1 VNQAG
6 APSPSLDPEDWKRF
20 RAAAHRALDSMIDHV
35 ESIRERP
42 AWTPAP
48 DDVRAQ
54 FRAPLPRLGRPFE
67 AVLEDFDKNIKPY
80 STGNGHPGF
89 MGWVHGAGTPIGM
102 VAEMLAAGLN
112 ANCGGRNH
120 IGIDV
125 ERQITLWM
133 AEALGF
139 PETSAGLFV
148 TGTSIANFLGLLIAR
163 NHRLGDD
170 VRKTGLSAGDRLVA
184 YASQAA
190 HGCVSQAL
198 QLAGLGSDALRLV
211 PCDASGAMR
220 LNALERLWE
229 ADRAAGFVPLI
240 VVGAAGSVDIG
251 AIDPLVQL
259 ADFCAERGLWFHVD
273 AAFGAMLA
281 FSPKLRDRIR
291 GIERADS
298 VAFDFHKW
306 AHVPYDAGF
315 LLTRDAEAQR
325 RAFASERGYLTHAP
339 SGLAAGDVWPCDLG
353 PDLSRGFRALKTW
366 FTLTTL
372 GTDRLGA
379 AIEKNC
385 GLAEHL
391 ASHIRRSQAFQLSA
405 PASLNIVCFSCKG
418 ADRDA
423 QNRSIV
429 EALHNSGR
437 WAPSITM
444 LDGVATIRCAIVNH
458 RTSAADIDAF
468 FGDVERIAGALTP
481 DLSAASSE

>member
-1 VNQAG
+1 
-6 APSPSLDPEDWKRF
+6 
-20 RAAAHRALDSMIDHV
+20 M
-35 ESIRERP
+35 
-42 AWTPAP
+42 
-48 DDVRAQ
+48 
-54 FRAPLPRLGRPFE
+54 
-67 AVLEDFDKNIKPY
+67 LEDLKEIKPY
-80 STGNGHPGF
+80 STGNVHPGF
-89 MGWVHGAGTPIGM
+89 MGWVHGAGTSIGM

-125 ERQITLWM
+125 ERQVTLWM

-170 VRKTGLSAGDRLVA
+170 VRKTGLSAADRLVA
-184 YASQAA
+184 YASQAT
-190 HGCVSQAL
+190 HGCISQAL
-198 QLAGLGSDALRLV
+198 ELASLGSDALRLI

-220 LNALERLWE
+220 VSALERHWE
-229 ADRAAGFVPLI
+229 ADRAAGLVPLL

-259 ADFCAERGLWFHVD
+259 ADFCAERQLWFHVD

-281 FSPKLRDRIR
+281 FSPKLCDRIR

-298 VAFDFHKW
+298 VALDFHKW
-306 AHVPYDAGF
+306 THVPYDAGF

-325 RAFASERGYLTHAP
+325 RAFASERGYP
-339 SGLAAGDVWPCDLG
+339 IGPRRGRRLALRPRPGSLAR
-353 PDLSRGFRALKTW
+353 LSRSEDLVHADDVGDRSSGSGDREKLRARRTS
-366 FTLTTL
+366 
-372 GTDRLGA
+372 RLA
-379 AIEKNC
+379 YPALA
-385 GLAEHL
+385 GLPTE
-391 ASHIRRSQAFQLSA
+391 RSRFAQYRLLQLSQ
-405 PASLNIVCFSCKG
+405 G

-437 WAPSITM
+437 WVPSITM

-481 DLSAASSE
+481 DSSE

>member
-1 VNQAG
+1 MKEARAASQ
-6 APSPSLDPEDWKRF
+6 SLDPEDWGRF
-20 RAAAHRALDSMIDHV
+20 RVAAHRALDSMIDHI

-48 DDVRAQ
+48 EDVRAQ
-54 FRAPLPRLGRPFE
+54 FLAPLPRQGRPFE
-67 AVLEDFDKNIKPY
+67 AALEDFDKQIKPY
-80 STGNGHPGF
+80 ATGNGHPGF

-125 ERQITLWM
+125 ERQVTLWM

-139 PETSAGLFV
+139 PKTSAGLFV
-148 TGTSIANFLGLLIAR
+148 TGTSMANFLGLLIAR

-170 VRKTGLSAGDRLVA
+170 VRKTGLSAADRLVA

-198 QLAGLGSDALRLV
+198 QLAGLGSDALRLI

-220 LNALERLWE
+220 LDALEQRWE
-229 ADRAAGFVPLI
+229 GDSAAGLVPFMLI
-240 VVGAAGSVDIG
+240 GTAGSVDIG
-251 AIDPLVQL
+251 AIDPLEGL
-259 ADFCAERGLWFHVD
+259 SEFCARRELWFHVD

-281 FSPKLRDRIR
+281 FSPKLRSRIR

-298 VAFDFHKW
+298 IAFDFHKW

-325 RAFASERGYLTHAP
+325 RTFASERGYLTRAQ
-339 SGLAAGDVWPCDLG
+339 SGLAGGGVWPCDIG

-372 GTDRLGA
+372 GTDRLGVA
-379 AIEKNC
+379 VERNC
-385 GLAEHL
+385 ELAEYL
-391 ASHIRRSQAFQLSA
+391 AAHIRRSQVFELSS
-405 PASLNIVCFSCKG
+405 PVSLNIVCFSFKG

-429 EALHNSGR
+429 EALHNSGQ

-458 RTSAADIDAF
+458 RTDAADIDAF
-468 FGDVERIAGALTP
+468 LADVERTARVLTRNP
-481 DLSAASSE
+481 

>member
-1 VNQAG
+1 
-6 APSPSLDPEDWKRF
+6 
-20 RAAAHRALDSMIDHV
+20 
-35 ESIRERP
+35 
-42 AWTPAP
+42 
-48 DDVRAQ
+48 
-54 FRAPLPRLGRPFE
+54 
-67 AVLEDFDKNIKPY
+67 
-80 STGNGHPGF
+80 
-89 MGWVHGAGTPIGM
+89 
-102 VAEMLAAGLN
+102 
-112 ANCGGRNH
+112 
-120 IGIDV
+120 
-125 ERQITLWM
+125 
-133 AEALGF
+133 
-139 PETSAGLFV
+139 
-148 TGTSIANFLGLLIAR
+148 
-163 NHRLGDD
+163 
-170 VRKTGLSAGDRLVA
+170 
-184 YASQAA
+184 
-190 HGCVSQAL
+190 
-198 QLAGLGSDALRLV
+198 
-211 PCDASGAMR
+211 
-220 LNALERLWE
+220 
-229 ADRAAGFVPLI
+229 
-240 VVGAAGSVDIG
+240 
-251 AIDPLVQL
+251 
-259 ADFCAERGLWFHVD
+259 
-273 AAFGAMLA
+273 MLA
-281 FSPKLRDRIR
+281 FSPKLCDRIR
-291 GIERADS
+291 GIERAKNS

-325 RAFASERGYLTHAP
+325 RAFASERGYLTRAP

-385 GLAEHL
+385 GLAERL

-468 FGDVERIAGALTP
+468 FGDVERMAGALTP

>member
-1 VNQAG
+1 
-6 APSPSLDPEDWKRF
+6 
-20 RAAAHRALDSMIDHV
+20 
-35 ESIRERP
+35 
-42 AWTPAP
+42 
-48 DDVRAQ
+48 
-54 FRAPLPRLGRPFE
+54 
-67 AVLEDFDKNIKPY
+67 
-80 STGNGHPGF
+80 
-89 MGWVHGAGTPIGM
+89 
-102 VAEMLAAGLN
+102 
-112 ANCGGRNH
+112 
-120 IGIDV
+120 
-125 ERQITLWM
+125 
-133 AEALGF
+133 
-139 PETSAGLFV
+139 
-148 TGTSIANFLGLLIAR
+148 
-163 NHRLGDD
+163 
-170 VRKTGLSAGDRLVA
+170 
-184 YASQAA
+184 
-190 HGCVSQAL
+190 
-198 QLAGLGSDALRLV
+198 
-211 PCDASGAMR
+211 MR
-220 LNALERLWE
+220 LNALERRWE
-229 ADRAAGFVPLI
+229 ADRAAGLVPLI

-251 AIDPLVQL
+251 AIDPPAQL
-259 ADFCAERGLWFHVD
+259 ADLCTKRGLWFHVD

-325 RAFASERGYLTHAP
+325 ARSPPNADISRAP

-353 PDLSRGFRALKTW
+353 PDLSRGFRAMKTW

-385 GLAEHL
+385 RLAERL
-391 ASHIRRSQAFQLSA
+391 ASHVRRSQAFQLSA

-481 DLSAASSE
+481 GKRFAQARATSPDLGRRIRPRS

>member
-1 VNQAG
+1 MNEAE
-6 APSPSLDPEDWKRF
+6 AASPSLDPEDWGRF
-20 RAAAHRALDSMIDHV
+20 RAAAHRALDSMIDHI

-48 DDVRAQ
+48 EAVRAQ
-54 FRAPLPRLGRPFE
+54 FRAPLPRRGRPFE
-67 AVLEDFDKNIKPY
+67 AALEDFDTQIRPY
-80 STGNGHPGF
+80 ATGNGHPGF

-102 VAEMLAAGLN
+102 VADMLAAGLN

-125 ERQITLWM
+125 ERQVTLWM

-148 TGTSIANFLGLLIAR
+148 TGTSIANFLALLTAR

-170 VRKTGLSAGDRLVA
+170 VRKSGLSATDRLVA

-198 QLAGLGSDALRLV
+198 QLAGLGSDALRLI

-220 LNALERLWE
+220 LDALEQRW
-229 ADRAAGFVPLI
+229 ATDRSAGFVPFMLI
-240 VVGAAGSVDIG
+240 GTAGTVDIG
-251 AIDPLVQL
+251 AIDPL
-259 ADFCAERGLWFHVD
+259 ADLSEFCAERGLWFHVD

-281 FSPKLRDRIR
+281 FSSKLRDRIR

-298 VAFDFHKW
+298 IAFDFHKW

-315 LLTRDAEAQR
+315 LLVRDAEAQQR
-325 RAFASERGYLTHAP
+325 TFASERGYLTRAQ
-339 SGLAAGDVWPCDLG
+339 SGLAAGGVWPCDLG

-379 AIEKNC
+379 AIERNC
-385 GLAEHL
+385 ELAERL
-391 ASHIRRSQAFQLSA
+391 AAHIRRSPTLQLSA
-405 PASLNIVCFSCKG
+405 PVSLNIVCFSCKG

-429 EALHNSGR
+429 EALHNAGK

-444 LDGVATIRCAIVNH
+444 LDGIAAIRCAIVNH

-468 FGDVERIAGALTP
+468 FDDVERAAGALAP
-481 DLSAASSE
+481 KL

>member
-1 VNQAG
+1 
-6 APSPSLDPEDWKRF
+6 
-20 RAAAHRALDSMIDHV
+20 MIDHV
-35 ESIRERP
+35 ESIRERQV
-42 AWTPAP
+42 WTPAP

-125 ERQITLWM
+125 ERQVTLWM

-170 VRKTGLSAGDRLVA
+170 VRKTGLSAADRLVA

-190 HGCVSQAL
+190 HGCITQAL
-198 QLAGLGSDALRLV
+198 QLAGLGSDALRLI
-211 PCDASGAMR
+211 PCDASGA
-220 LNALERLWE
+220 
-229 ADRAAGFVPLI
+229 
-240 VVGAAGSVDIG
+240 
-251 AIDPLVQL
+251 
-259 ADFCAERGLWFHVD
+259 
-273 AAFGAMLA
+273 
-281 FSPKLRDRIR
+281 
-291 GIERADS
+291 
-298 VAFDFHKW
+298 
-306 AHVPYDAGF
+306 
-315 LLTRDAEAQR
+315 
-325 RAFASERGYLTHAP
+325 
-339 SGLAAGDVWPCDLG
+339 
-353 PDLSRGFRALKTW
+353 RGFRALKTW

-385 GLAEHL
+385 KLAERL
-391 ASHIRRSQAFQLSA
+391 ASHIRRSQVFQLSA
-405 PASLNIVCFSCKG
+405 PASLNIVCFSCRG
-418 ADRDA
+418 LDRDA

-458 RTSAADIDAF
+458 RTSATDIDAF
-468 FGDVERIAGALTP
+468 FGDVERIGGALTP
-481 DLSAASSE
+481 DLLADSSE

>member
-1 VNQAG
+1 MNEAG
-6 APSPSLDPEDWKRF
+6 AASPSLDPEDWGRF
-20 RAAAHRALDSMIDHV
+20 RAAAHRALDSMIDHI

-42 AWTPAP
+42 AWTPTP
-48 DDVRAQ
+48 EDVRAQ
-54 FRAPLPRLGRPFE
+54 FRTPLPRRGRPFE
-67 AVLEDFDKNIKPY
+67 AALEDFDKQIKPY

-125 ERQITLWM
+125 ERQVTLWM

-148 TGTSIANFLGLLIAR
+148 TGTSIANFLALLIAR

-170 VRKTGLSAGDRLVA
+170 VRKTGLSAANRLVA

-220 LNALERLWE
+220 LDALESRWE
-229 ADRAAGFVPLI
+229 ADRAAGFVPFMLI
-240 VVGAAGSVDIG
+240 GTAGSVDIG
-251 AIDPLVQL
+251 AIDPLTEL
-259 ADFCAERGLWFHVD
+259 SEFCAQRGLWFHVD

-281 FSPKLRDRIR
+281 FSSKLRNRIR

-298 VAFDFHKW
+298 IAFDFHKW

-325 RAFASERGYLTHAP
+325 RAFASDRGYLTRAQ
-339 SGLAAGDVWPCDLG
+339 SGLAAGGVWPCDLG

-372 GTDRLGA
+372 GADRLGA
-379 AIEKNC
+379 AVERNC
-385 GLAEHL
+385 ELAERL
-391 ASHIRRSQAFQLSA
+391 ASHIRRSPALELSA
-405 PASLNIVCFSCKG
+405 PVSLNIVCFSLNG

-423 QNRSIV
+423 QNRFVV
-429 EALHNSGR
+429 EALHNSGQ

-468 FGDVERIAGALTP
+468 FGEVERAAGALTP
-481 DLSAASSE
+481 SL